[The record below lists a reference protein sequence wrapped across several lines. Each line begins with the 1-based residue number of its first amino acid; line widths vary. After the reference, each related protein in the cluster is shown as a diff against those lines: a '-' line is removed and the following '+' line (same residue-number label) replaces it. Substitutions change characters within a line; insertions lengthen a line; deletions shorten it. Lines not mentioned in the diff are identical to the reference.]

1 MLDHA
6 AFVVRLV
13 TGEQIGLA
21 HSGCG
26 GPDESVDDSW
36 ARSHRWDGWSAAG
49 AEPPVLV
56 ACSDMSCIFV
66 LFNGCYGLP
75 AAWTWQTDHYLGLR
89 DSVMAG
95 LPRPFLNKPEQ
106 LRGPLSPHCKAGLG
120 RKIWNAVPIVSS
132 VSARMSHACGGT
144 QRA

>member
-75 AAWTWQTDHYLGLR
+75 AAWTWQTDNIYLAHG
-89 DSVMAG
+89 DSLMAWS
-95 LPRPFLNKPEQ
+95 PCPFLDKSEQ
-106 LRGPLSPHCKAGLG
+106 LRGLLRSHRKAG
-120 RKIWNAVPIVSS
+120 
-132 VSARMSHACGGT
+132 
-144 QRA
+144 